1 MEGSSSAQEESN
13 KAQKVF
19 EMVHGT
25 HQGFNRR
32 SREKLYESCDPLP
45 KWVVA
50 PHVKN
55 NVIGTMWDI
64 DLLRDLMT
72 MENWITLLVVS
83 S

>member
-1 MEGSSSAQEESN
+1 MEGNSSAQEESN

-19 EMVHGT
+19 EMVHVT
-25 HQGFNRR
+25 HQGLIKALT
-32 SREKLYESCDPLP
+32 EVP

-55 NVIGTMWDI
+55 NVIGPTWDI
-64 DLLRDLMT
+64 DLLRDLIT
-72 MENWITLLVVS
+72 MENWITLLALS